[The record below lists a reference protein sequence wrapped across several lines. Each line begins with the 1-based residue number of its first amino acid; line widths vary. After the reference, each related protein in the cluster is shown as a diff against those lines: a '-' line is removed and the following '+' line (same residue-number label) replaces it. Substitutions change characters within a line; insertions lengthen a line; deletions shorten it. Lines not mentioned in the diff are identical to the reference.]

1 MKRRQNNE
9 AQLEKELGRF
19 FRKLK
24 KSVLKGLDEYW
35 SDYQLLQGQVNLMLS
50 PIHEAHKE
58 YYEIIRKY
66 KLREYE
72 LGKAEAKRLIK
83 RANKD
88 KVALKAATTLSIQG
102 FIDKDKNSLFGTIPK
117 AEEDLL
123 NRTFRASQNTLNRVD
138 NQLNQIISDGYREG
152 KGINKVANDITQR
165 FDQLET
171 WEARRIARTEINT
184 SHNQAT
190 RDQYK
195 EDGVE
200 YTQWIAA
207 NDDRTRDSHVEV
219 DGEIIPIG
227 GKYSNGLAF
236 PGDTSGPLEEWIN
249 CRCSNAPFVIPYGF
263 MAPSFSPF
271 RESDLVPINTE
282 SLGEPS
288 QEQLEANL
296 SPEQRSQYEQYTKA
310 VNEAQA
316 VIDSKFSLPR
326 ERLQART
333 QLEYNLSRLN
343 QLKLV
348 ANGEL
353 ARGYQG
359 IIGAV
364 ASQPETPTDDQLQKN
379 LTNKE
384 LKEYK
389 ELKQIIEWADDVQN
403 SKYIS
408 EKGKKHAL
416 EEKNKALPR
425 FKQLTQKALGLTP
438 KPKPKPKNTP
448 KPKAKEPAKP
458 KLILDENAPKDLN
471 NNIILTKE
479 QADSLTFEEL
489 AEHHGA
495 EYKGLKKNERD
506 GKNYHTFEQTYDNG
520 ETLTLKFEEGAVK
533 SYTKKGWS
541 SPNEI
546 INEVFKVPEAMKRQT
561 DEIWFKNTNQG
572 IVKRLTKSGYD
583 SLGVHTGGYNSYDS
597 MYGRNQTEKPDPHHR
612 IVINPKYFK
621 GGSGKSAWLWEP
633 RPEDARNW
641 IMTINHEFTHSIDQS
656 REYYQTAKKSNVSPL
671 YCSEEYRRI
680 HKAEPDFTWYANTQT
695 SEAFAEHGG
704 YVSMML
710 NHPEL
715 RSKKITIQLREGKG
729 KTTTKDITF
738 DEYKNMYPKHYN
750 YFKKL
755 FKERIPRY

>member
-50 PIHEAHKE
+50 PVHEAHKE

-66 KLREYE
+66 KLREYQ
-72 LGKAEAKRLIK
+72 LGKAEAKRLT
-83 RANKD
+83 RLANKD
-88 KVALKAATTLSIQG
+88 KVALKAVTTLGIQG
-102 FIDKDKNSLFGTIPK
+102 FVDKDKNSLFGTIPK
-117 AEEDLL
+117 AEQDLL
-123 NRTFRASQNTLNRVD
+123 NRTFRTSQNTLNRVD

-165 FDQLET
+165 FDQLAS

-207 NDDRTRDSHVEV
+207 GDDRTRDSHVDV
-219 DGEIIPIG
+219 DGEIIPID

-288 QEQLEANL
+288 PEQLEQNL
-296 SPEQRSQYEQYTKA
+296 TQAQRTQYNEYARA
-310 VNEAQA
+310 VEEAQSI
-316 VIDSKFSLPR
+316 IDSKFSLPR

-333 QLEYNLSRLN
+333 QLEYNLSKLN

-364 ASQPETPTDDQLQKN
+364 TSQPETPTDDQIKQKSFLDEEPQISIERDEILKNNNTIYSFENGIEILINDSSQFSFEEIRDHISSLPEPLRNLNPGVVKRIYIRGHRNPSMAGVFEPGFQRVQLFTGEEKSKMLDN
-379 LTNKE
+379 LTHELAHAFDYNHSGKLFGKGGKFGASDVDVYSSIVEADNK
-384 LKEYK
+384 LYAYTRPNGKIRIPNKFPTDYAGRSWLKYKKEYK
-389 ELKQIIEWADDVQN
+389 KKLKLWEGG
-403 SKYIS
+403 SKNPLLKPSDRRYVEDFAES
-408 EKGKKHAL
+408 SKLYLNKKTHNQFVKEFPNRAKYL
-416 EEKNKALPR
+416 EELY
-425 FKQLTQKALGLTP
+425 G
-438 KPKPKPKNTP
+438 KPKFN
-448 KPKAKEPAKP
+448 
-458 KLILDENAPKDLN
+458 
-471 NNIILTKE
+471 
-479 QADSLTFEEL
+479 
-489 AEHHGA
+489 
-495 EYKGLKKNERD
+495 
-506 GKNYHTFEQTYDNG
+506 
-520 ETLTLKFEEGAVK
+520 
-533 SYTKKGWS
+533 
-541 SPNEI
+541 
-546 INEVFKVPEAMKRQT
+546 
-561 DEIWFKNTNQG
+561 
-572 IVKRLTKSGYD
+572 
-583 SLGVHTGGYNSYDS
+583 
-597 MYGRNQTEKPDPHHR
+597 
-612 IVINPKYFK
+612 
-621 GGSGKSAWLWEP
+621 
-633 RPEDARNW
+633 
-641 IMTINHEFTHSIDQS
+641 
-656 REYYQTAKKSNVSPL
+656 
-671 YCSEEYRRI
+671 
-680 HKAEPDFTWYANTQT
+680 
-695 SEAFAEHGG
+695 
-704 YVSMML
+704 
-710 NHPEL
+710 
-715 RSKKITIQLREGKG
+715 
-729 KTTTKDITF
+729 
-738 DEYKNMYPKHYN
+738 
-750 YFKKL
+750 
-755 FKERIPRY
+755 

>member
-24 KSVLKGLDEYW
+24 KEVLKGLDEYW

-72 LGKAEAKRLIK
+72 LGKAEAKRLTK

-88 KVALKAATTLSIQG
+88 RVALKAVTTLSIQG
-102 FIDKDKNSLFGTIPK
+102 FIDKDKSSLFGTIPK

-123 NRTFRASQNTLNRVD
+123 NRTFRTSQNTLNRVD

-152 KGINKVANDITQR
+152 KGINQVANDITKR
-165 FDQLET
+165 FDQLAD

-190 RDQYK
+190 RDQYR

-207 NDDRTRDSHVEV
+207 NDDRTRDSHVDV
-219 DGEIIPIG
+219 DGEIIPID

-236 PGDTSGPLEEWIN
+236 PGDTSGPIEEWIN

-271 RESDLVPINTE
+271 RESDLVPINME

-310 VNEAQA
+310 VNEAQSI
-316 VIDSKFSLPR
+316 IDSKFSLPR

-353 ARGYQG
+353 ARGYQQIVG
-359 IIGAV
+359 SIATTPQDQQEAEVTRGYSMTPITPNILSSFEIKPIDMGKKQNPLPLTRELVKQYSKEFLTHKWYNYEESATKITKHYETYYDTPFMNKLKQPIEGNVLEGTKSIYDSFKYGCGNNFGRLNAYYRDKVVYKEQLRKLGETEAEIKQHCERLDKVYDNLLKGMKESIPLTEDTMLFRATSTNHEIPVKVGEIGTFEGFTSTSFERETPNLFYEKNSKKYNVFYKILAPKGTRGT
-364 ASQPETPTDDQLQKN
+364 ALGSADKLTNTTGQSEWLLPETQYEVKHVVQDGNNYVITV
-379 LTNKE
+379 E
-384 LKEYK
+384 LIN
-389 ELKQIIEWADDVQN
+389 QII
-403 SKYIS
+403 
-408 EKGKKHAL
+408 
-416 EEKNKALPR
+416 
-425 FKQLTQKALGLTP
+425 
-438 KPKPKPKNTP
+438 
-448 KPKAKEPAKP
+448 
-458 KLILDENAPKDLN
+458 
-471 NNIILTKE
+471 
-479 QADSLTFEEL
+479 
-489 AEHHGA
+489 
-495 EYKGLKKNERD
+495 
-506 GKNYHTFEQTYDNG
+506 
-520 ETLTLKFEEGAVK
+520 
-533 SYTKKGWS
+533 
-541 SPNEI
+541 
-546 INEVFKVPEAMKRQT
+546 
-561 DEIWFKNTNQG
+561 
-572 IVKRLTKSGYD
+572 
-583 SLGVHTGGYNSYDS
+583 
-597 MYGRNQTEKPDPHHR
+597 
-612 IVINPKYFK
+612 
-621 GGSGKSAWLWEP
+621 
-633 RPEDARNW
+633 
-641 IMTINHEFTHSIDQS
+641 
-656 REYYQTAKKSNVSPL
+656 
-671 YCSEEYRRI
+671 
-680 HKAEPDFTWYANTQT
+680 
-695 SEAFAEHGG
+695 
-704 YVSMML
+704 
-710 NHPEL
+710 
-715 RSKKITIQLREGKG
+715 
-729 KTTTKDITF
+729 
-738 DEYKNMYPKHYN
+738 
-750 YFKKL
+750 
-755 FKERIPRY
+755 

>member
-24 KSVLKGLDEYW
+24 KSVLKELNEYW

-66 KLREYE
+66 KLREYR
-72 LGKAEAKRLIK
+72 LGKEEAKRLTK

-88 KVALKAATTLSIQG
+88 RVALKAVTTLGIQG
-102 FIDKDKNSLFGTIPK
+102 FVDKDKNALFGTIPK

-123 NRTFRASQNTLNRVD
+123 NRTFRTSQNTLNRVD

-152 KGINKVANDITQR
+152 KGINQVANDITQR
-165 FDQLET
+165 FDQLAD

-190 RDQYK
+190 RDQYR

-207 NDDRTRDSHVEV
+207 NDDRTRDSHVDV
-219 DGEIIPIG
+219 DGEIIPID

-236 PGDTSGPLEEWIN
+236 PGDTSGPIEEWIN

-333 QLEYNLSRLN
+333 QLEYNLSKLN

-364 ASQPETPTDDQLQKN
+364 TTAQTNQEKTFSPKVQNQLDAFANTSREWKKEKHCIISPEGELLHTSKFGTVDSSMIDLDLVERLYDEYGQLHLDHNHPADLNGEYYTCLSDADCFMLLTGKTPETWSGDRWEYGQKQ
-379 LTNKE
+379 
-384 LKEYK
+384 YF
-389 ELKQIIEWADDVQN
+389 
-403 SKYIS
+403 
-408 EKGKKHAL
+408 
-416 EEKNKALPR
+416 
-425 FKQLTQKALGLTP
+425 FKSITAESG
-438 KPKPKPKNTP
+438 NGSRMS
-448 KPKAKEPAKP
+448 
-458 KLILDENAPKDLN
+458 LILDESFSSTDVENFHKAAESLEETHQKWLDDCLDAPHRAVD
-471 NNIILTKE
+471 
-479 QADSLTFEEL
+479 
-489 AEHHGA
+489 
-495 EYKGLKKNERD
+495 KKLE
-506 GKNYHTFEQTYDNG
+506 
-520 ETLTLKFEEGAVK
+520 
-533 SYTKKGWS
+533 
-541 SPNEI
+541 
-546 INEVFKVPEAMKRQT
+546 
-561 DEIWFKNTNQG
+561 
-572 IVKRLTKSGYD
+572 
-583 SLGVHTGGYNSYDS
+583 
-597 MYGRNQTEKPDPHHR
+597 
-612 IVINPKYFK
+612 
-621 GGSGKSAWLWEP
+621 
-633 RPEDARNW
+633 
-641 IMTINHEFTHSIDQS
+641 
-656 REYYQTAKKSNVSPL
+656 EYY
-671 YCSEEYRRI
+671 
-680 HKAEPDFTWYANTQT
+680 
-695 SEAFAEHGG
+695 AEHGE
-704 YVSMML
+704 YPSL
-710 NHPEL
+710 EES
-715 RSKKITIQLREGKG
+715 RSWTVGKEA
-729 KTTTKDITF
+729 KEKVLYSFEERLKQVQD
-738 DEYKNMYPKHYN
+738 
-750 YFKKL
+750 L
-755 FKERIPRY
+755 FKEANCTLKIEWV

>member
-1 MKRRQNNE
+1 MTLSQRTKKQLLATQVALKRRQNNE

-19 FRKLK
+19 FKRLK
-24 KSVLKGLDEYW
+24 KEVLKGLDEYW

-66 KLREYE
+66 KLREYR
-72 LGKAEAKRLIK
+72 LGKAEAKRLTK

-102 FIDKDKNSLFGTIPK
+102 FIDKDKNNLFGTIPK

-123 NRTFRASQNTLNRVD
+123 NRTFKTSQNTLNRVD

-152 KGINKVANDITQR
+152 KGINQVANDITKR
-165 FDQLET
+165 FDQLAD

-207 NDDRTRDSHVEV
+207 NDDRTRDSHAEV
-219 DGEIIPIG
+219 DGEIIPID

-236 PGDTSGPLEEWIN
+236 PGDTSGPIEEWIN
-249 CRCSNAPFVIPYGF
+249 CRCSNAPFVVPYGF

-288 QEQLEANL
+288 QEQLEQNL
-296 SPEQRSQYEQYTKA
+296 TQEQRSQYEQYTKA

-343 QLKLV
+343 QLKMV

-364 ASQPETPTDDQLQKN
+364 ASQPETPTDDQIKQN
-379 LTNKE
+379 LTRKEQKQLEGFQEQIRESKEWLRNNPEATAKQKEAINKE
-384 LKEYK
+384 IKQKTIKINKLKEKALGKTTEPTTKAPIKPVEQSPETPVETYSL
-389 ELKQIIEWADDVQN
+389 ETFKQETPLTDFDKVFEWAD
-403 SKYIS
+403 KRC
-408 EKGKKHAL
+408 KGKIEWGYKFDTKTGKLKGDEIRGVKGKVSMMDEGPNVGSMHIHT
-416 EEKNKALPR
+416 EEGMSFPS
-425 FKQLTQKALGLTP
+425 
-438 KPKPKPKNTP
+438 
-448 KPKAKEPAKP
+448 
-458 KLILDENAPKDLN
+458 DED
-471 NNIILTKE
+471 IIGYRCMKE
-479 QADSLTFEEL
+479 QD
-489 AEHHGA
+489 H
-495 EYKGLKKNERD
+495 YI
-506 GKNYHTFEQTYDNG
+506 
-520 ETLTLKFEEGAVK
+520 V
-533 SYTKKGWS
+533 

-546 INEVFKVPEAMKRQT
+546 WYVHAEESFGPM
-561 DEIWFKNTNQG
+561 G
-572 IVKRLTKSGYD
+572 RLTQMDITK
-583 SLGVHTGGYNSYDS
+583 V
-597 MYGRNQTEKPDPHHR
+597 YGECIKEGNAAVEKQ
-612 IVINPKYFK
+612 
-621 GGSGKSAWLWEP
+621 
-633 RPEDARNW
+633 
-641 IMTINHEFTHSIDQS
+641 M
-656 REYYQTAKKSNVSPL
+656 
-671 YCSEEYRRI
+671 
-680 HKAEPDFTWYANTQT
+680 
-695 SEAFAEHGG
+695 
-704 YVSMML
+704 
-710 NHPEL
+710 
-715 RSKKITIQLREGKG
+715 REGKIG
-729 KTTTKDITF
+729 LDEKSIKRAADKEIGDRLLKEFSKKEWKDKGLIVRRA
-738 DEYKNMYPKHYN
+738 Y
-750 YFKKL
+750 
-755 FKERIPRY
+755 R